1 MLRCL
6 GPVSKVAV
14 MSHHG
19 QEVTDEVMGGV
30 MKLGKALAT
39 GVAEEQP
46 QVVEEELELP
56 EEAQEPQISVPEEVP
71 AAR

>member
-1 MLRCL
+1 
-6 GPVSKVAV
+6 
-14 MSHHG
+14 
-19 QEVTDEVMGGV
+19 

-46 QVVEEELELP
+46 QVRPEEEELELP
-56 EEAQEPQISVPEEVP
+56 EEVQEVRAAAPEEVP

>member
-1 MLRCL
+1 
-6 GPVSKVAV
+6 
-14 MSHHG
+14 
-19 QEVTDEVMGGV
+19 

-46 QVVEEELELP
+46 RIHEEEFELP
-56 EEAQEPQISVPEEVP
+56 EEIENAGNAGNAEDIEASAPEEVP